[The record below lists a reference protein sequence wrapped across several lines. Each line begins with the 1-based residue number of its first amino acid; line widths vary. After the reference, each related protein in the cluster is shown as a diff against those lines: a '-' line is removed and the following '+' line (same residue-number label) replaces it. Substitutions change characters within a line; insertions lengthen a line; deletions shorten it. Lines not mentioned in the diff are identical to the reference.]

1 MVRLLFSWRFIGIL
15 KYEQTVC
22 VKLLNENCFCT
33 LDTAHHG
40 SDKRIL
46 HIIGF
51 LKEKCRVYN
60 LCLPSIS
67 KVKLIILGYLE
78 ILQRCQIWVEACAQW
93 I

>member
-22 VKLLNENCFCT
+22 VKLLTESCVCT

-40 SDKRIL
+40 SDRRIL
-46 HIIGF
+46 HIMDF
-51 LKEKCRVYN
+51 LKEKCRFHT

-67 KVKLIILGYLE
+67 VAKLIILGYLE
-78 ILQRCQIWVEACAQW
+78 ILQRYQIWVEACGQR